1 MTNIES
7 YYNAKFI
14 VNTDL
19 NLYNDYI
26 KNYLIKNKK
35 LDLISNDSA
44 ISVINPYSLIH
55 KKNQKFI
62 RNNSQNNY
70 LNNNYLK
77 NNIYYFESPSFA
89 EGTNHLTLNLAGQPD
104 IKTKNKI
111 KLNYKGYDA
120 KLYWASI
127 NSNLNDLIVNNL
139 LLKKLILSKFKNDN

>member
-1 MTNIES
+1 MVLKKNKKKILTLTNIES

-14 VNTDL
+14 LNTDL

-55 KKNQKFI
+55 KKKQKFI
-62 RNNSQNNY
+62 RDNSQNNY

-77 NNIYYFESPSFA
+77 NNIYLFIGIEIIIF
-89 EGTNHLTLNLAGQPD
+89 LNL
-104 IKTKNKI
+104 IK
-111 KLNYKGYDA
+111 
-120 KLYWASI
+120 S
-127 NSNLNDLIVNNL
+127 
-139 LLKKLILSKFKNDN
+139 